1 MLPRI
6 CNPTLLA
13 SRGER
18 LRGAHPVGE
27 LHRFRRAVD
36 HASGPVQVD
45 LHFRQDESGLTRV
58 GGHLEV
64 PVRLTCQRC
73 LEPLELLLDAAVDM
87 LVVRSEGE
95 AERHG
100 QGREAVRLEG
110 HSLPLLELMEDE
122 LMLALPMHAS
132 HPAGHCSPP
141 AFPAPRSA
149 ESETAA
155 PAPFSSLSTLIH
167 SNPT

>member
-1 MLPRI
+1 MLPRN
-6 CNPTLLA
+6 CNPILLA

-18 LRGAHPVGE
+18 LRGAHPAGE
-27 LHRFRRAVD
+27 LRRFRRAVD
-36 HASGPVQVD
+36 HAAGPVQVD
-45 LHFRQDESGLTRV
+45 LRFGRDESGLTRI
-58 GGHLEV
+58 GGHLKV
-64 PVRLTCQRC
+64 PIRLTCQRC
-73 LEPLELLLDAAVDM
+73 LEPLEMLLAVTVDV

-100 QGREAVRLEG
+100 QGGEAVQLKG
-110 HSLPLLELMEDE
+110 DSLPLLELMEDE

-132 HPAGHCSPP
+132 HPVGHCSPP
-141 AFPAPRSA
+141 AFPAPQSA
-149 ESETAA
+149 ESETTA